1 MNVFQFSSK
10 YALWISFSA
19 IIFTFSY
26 ANEENNNE
34 DEVDPVIVLLFMFFG
49 LGVGVLLSQVLS
61 IFGEAVPYTVL
72 VFLLGMLFSTAAD
85 SNGMCCLLF
94 VSEL

>member
-1 MNVFQFSSK
+1 MNLFQFSSK
-10 YALWISFSA
+10 YALWIALSA
-19 IIFTFSY
+19 IIFTY
-26 ANEENNNE
+26 CYGGNDENDSG
-34 DEVDPVIVLLFMFFG
+34 DEIDPVIILLFMFFG

-85 SNGMCCLLF
+85 SNGK
-94 VSEL
+94 